1 MLFVLRGFAANLL
14 MSSTAGYELLFF
26 MSYTPFVPHRG
37 MSGYNCAMYS
47 AKVLEHLEN
56 PRNVGEM
63 ESATARGR
71 ATNPVCGDLLHLY
84 LKITDD
90 RIAAASFTVQGC
102 PPSIAAGSALTETIV
117 GMTMEEARLLKPAEV
132 TRALETL
139 PRNKDHCSVL
149 AIDALRAALA
159 EARPTVL

>member
-1 MLFVLRGFAANLL
+1 
-14 MSSTAGYELLFF
+14 
-26 MSYTPFVPHRG
+26 
-37 MSGYNCAMYS
+37 MYS

-63 ESATARGR
+63 IDASVRGE

-84 LKITDD
+84 LKVADGKIVSS
-90 RIAAASFTVQGC
+90 SFKARGC
-102 PPSIAAGSALTETIV
+102 PPSIAAGSVLTELITGISP
-117 GMTMEEARLLKPAEV
+117 EEARQLKPQDI

-139 PRNKDHCSVL
+139 PRNKEHCSVL

-159 EARPTVL
+159 KIQSGVV